1 MTPVLSWIIW
11 LATVS
16 CGILTWIFSIFL
28 FLSIRESPRLL
39 SARTDNLQIGS
50 EKALR
55 EISLRLSEKFPV
67 TRARDGA
74 LVIKIG
80 LSRLQMSIEKKDG
93 GSSLSS
99 VLDMTGLKRVMVTI
113 MAILV
118 LVVEPLFIFGIS
130 LIVWFFALSSSV
142 PALRWQTLQVFQMI
156 HVLWPP
162 FLVYFLFTRFRR
174 GAKETV
180 QSFHVLFEMME

>member
-11 LATVS
+11 LAAVC
-16 CGILTWIFSIFL
+16 CGILFWIFAIFL

-39 SARTDNLQIGS
+39 SARTDNLLIEP
-50 EKALR
+50 EKALK
-55 EISLRLSEKFPV
+55 EISLRLAENFPV
-67 TRARDGA
+67 TRTVDGA
-74 LVIKIG
+74 FVIKIG
-80 LSRLQMSIEKKDG
+80 LSHLQMSIEKRDG
-93 GSSLSS
+93 GSRLAS
-99 VLDMTGLKRVMVTI
+99 VLDMTGLNRVMVTI
-113 MAILV
+113 MAVLV
-118 LVVEPLFIFGIS
+118 LVLEPLVIFGIS

-142 PALRWQTLQVFQMI
+142 PAVRWQTLQVFQMV

-180 QSFHVLFEMME
+180 QSFHILFEMME